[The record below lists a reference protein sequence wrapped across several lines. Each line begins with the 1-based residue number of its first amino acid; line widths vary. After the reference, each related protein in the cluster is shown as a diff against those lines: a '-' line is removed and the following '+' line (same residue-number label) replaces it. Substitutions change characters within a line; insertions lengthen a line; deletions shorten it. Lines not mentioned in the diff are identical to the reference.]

1 MQARLLTFK
10 SVRVTAAAIAF
21 AMTCAFAPAQA
32 DEPATVTVKVV
43 SVRRESISQPVRA
56 YGVVAGSASNA
67 TTVSLPYV
75 ARIVRVLVQPG
86 QRVARGAPLFV
97 VQADPAAVTAMAQAK
112 SAEALARGELARTG
126 SLYREGLATQ
136 SQLDTARKAL
146 DDAQQA
152 LAAQTRLGVSARP
165 HTVAAPAAGVVSQV
179 SAAQG
184 DQVQAG
190 TAIAQL
196 VAENAGA
203 GRVANVMLGVEPAQV
218 QSVGVGDRV
227 VLRALSAALG
237 DASAVGQVMVVGASI
252 DAQSQLVN
260 VGAAVPVQRTAFI
273 PGTRVRADIATRTAT
288 LWVVPRAAVLQD
300 GKGRYVFQVTRAGA
314 AHRVP
319 VVVQIENGERYGVE
333 GALDAARPLVVSG
346 NYELHDGMAVRVA
359 AGGAQ

>member
-1 MQARLLTFK
+1 MQVRLFTLK
-10 SVRVTAAAIAF
+10 SVCVTAAAVALAI
-21 AMTCAFAPAQA
+21 MPAFAPAQA

-56 YGVVAGSASNA
+56 YGVVAGSTSNV

-86 QRVARGAPLFV
+86 QRVTRGAPLFV

-112 SAEALARGELARTG
+112 SAEALASGELARTG
-126 SLYREGLATQ
+126 SLYRDGLATQ

-152 LAAQTRLGVSARP
+152 LAAQTRLGVSAVP
-165 HTVAAPAAGVVSQV
+165 HAVAAPAAGVVSQV
-179 SAAQG
+179 SAVQG

-196 VAENAGA
+196 VAANADA
-203 GRVANVMLGVEPAQV
+203 GHAANVMLGVEPAQA

-237 DASAVGQVMVVGASI
+237 GASAVGRIMVVGASI

-300 GKGRYVFQVTRAGA
+300 GKGQYMFQVTPAGTA
-314 AHRVP
+314 RRVA
-319 VVVQIENGERYGVE
+319 VVVQVENGGRYGVE

-346 NYELHDGMAVRVA
+346 NYELEDGMAVRVA
-359 AGGAQ
+359 GGGGQ